1 MKMRLKK
8 RLAIILACICAVYT
22 LWPVSVS
29 RADELEDAQGQSSDL
44 KNELDSINQELLEIS
59 NKIAENE
66 SKMESMEGDIIKTQE
81 QLSIAKKNEEAQYED
96 MKVRI
101 QYIYENDS
109 ATMLSMIFSAD
120 NLTDFVNKIDFV
132 QTVSDY
138 DRDMLT
144 ELVTLREAIE
154 EEETHLKE
162 QKESYKETEEQLSQQ
177 KESLK
182 VKAAATS
189 TDLSELQTKIQELK
203 AAEEKKKEEAAKAEK
218 APSSDSSGQ
227 SGNSG
232 TGNNSN
238 NSSSSGGSSSNK
250 KYNYPSGPGQL
261 NPWVGVVYFNG
272 HRETYYSQRVLPGYG
287 LKIPGRHVASDGTIR
302 DSSNYICV
310 AAHLDEYSRGQ
321 VVQTSLGPGKV
332 YDTGCAKGTIDLYT
346 DW

>member
-8 RLAIILACICAVYT
+8 RLAIILACVCAVYT
-22 LWPVSVS
+22 LCPVSVS

-218 APSSDSSGQ
+218 APSSDSSG
-227 SGNSG
+227 
-232 TGNNSN
+232 
-238 NSSSSGGSSSNK
+238 NK

>member
-1 MKMRLKK
+1 MNYRL
-8 RLAIILACICAVYT
+8 R
-22 LWPVSVS
+22 
-29 RADELEDAQGQSSDL
+29 
-44 KNELDSINQELLEIS
+44 
-59 NKIAENE
+59 
-66 SKMESMEGDIIKTQE
+66 
-81 QLSIAKKNEEAQYED
+81 
-96 MKVRI
+96 
-101 QYIYENDS
+101 
-109 ATMLSMIFSAD
+109 F
-120 NLTDFVNKIDFV
+120 
-132 QTVSDY
+132 
-138 DRDMLT
+138 
-144 ELVTLREAIE
+144 
-154 EEETHLKE
+154 
-162 QKESYKETEEQLSQQ
+162 
-177 KESLK
+177 
-182 VKAAATS
+182 
-189 TDLSELQTKIQELK
+189 QELK

-332 YDTGCAKGTIDLYT
+332 YDTGCAKGND
-346 DW
+346 

>member
-8 RLAIILACICAVYT
+8 RLAVMLVCICAVYT
-22 LWPVSVS
+22 LYPVSVS
-29 RADELEDAQGQSSDL
+29 RADELEEAQGKSSDL

-59 NKIAENE
+59 SEIAENE

-120 NLTDFVNKIDFV
+120 DLTDFVNKIDFV

-154 EEETHLKE
+154 EEEIHLKE
-162 QKESYKETEEQLSQQ
+162 QKESYKETEEQLSEQ

-182 VKAAATS
+182 AKAEATS
-189 TDLSELQTKIQELK
+189 TDLSTLQAKIQELK
-203 AAEEKKKEEAAKAEK
+203 SADEKKKVEAAKK
-218 APSSDSSGQ
+218 T
-227 SGNSG
+227 N
-232 TGNNSN
+232 T
-238 NSSSSGGSSSNK
+238 NSSNQSNSSGGSSNSGNSSNSGGGSSSGQ
-250 KYNYPSGPGQL
+250 KYNYPSGSGQL

-287 LKIPGRHVASDGTIR
+287 LKIPGRHVASDGTVR
-302 DSSNYICV
+302 DGSNYICV
-310 AAHLDEYSRGQ
+310 AANMSEYSKGDI
-321 VVQTSLGPGKV
+321 VETSLGTGKV
-332 YDTGCAKGTIDLYT
+332 YDSGCAKGTIDIYT

>member
-22 LWPVSVS
+22 LCPVSDS